1 MRRSIALALTGCLGL
16 AEDLIHPLARKR
28 FGHHPETDVIADPHP
43 SRKAA
48 SMPAHDRKSSN
59 TPSECGETKRLS
71 ERY

>member
-43 SRKAA
+43 R
-48 SMPAHDRKSSN
+48 HYGIHTFN
-59 TPSECGETKRLS
+59 LWIG
-71 ERY
+71 